1 MLILYMA
8 LKVANTNRKRAFVK
22 KEYLYAGVSIFCWST
37 VATITKLLLTNLNNF
52 QLLWASSFFAFL
64 FLFIVNLFTGKIE
77 KLKEYSIKD
86 LVISALIGLPGTF
99 FYYVFYYF
107 GASQMAASEA
117 FVINYLWPI
126 MSVVCAVIILKE
138 KMNFRKALAILV
150 SFSGIVIIMLG
161 KNDESGS
168 NFIMGAISC
177 VLGAVSYGL
186 FTALNRKYTYD
197 KGISMMN
204 NYAVTFVLTTIING
218 VMGNLFLPTAI
229 EALGMAWNGMFTMAA
244 ANTVW
249 ILALQLGK
257 TEKISN
263 LAYITPFLSMVW
275 VSIFLKNET
284 ISIYSVLGLIVI
296 VGGIL
301 IQLKKTKE

>member
-1 MLILYMA
+1 M
-8 LKVANTNRKRAFVK
+8 K

-37 VATITKLLLTNLNNF
+37 VATVTKLLLTNLNNF
-52 QLLWASSFFAFL
+52 QLLWVSSFFAFF
-64 FLFIVNLFTGKIE
+64 FLFFVNLITGKLK
-77 KLKEYSIKD
+77 KLKEYKLKD
-86 LVISALIGLPGTF
+86 FVISALIGLHGTF
-99 FYYVFYYF
+99 FYYIFYYF
-107 GASQMAASEA
+107 GASKMAASEA

-150 SFSGIVIIMLG
+150 SFSGIIIIMLG
-161 KNDESGS
+161 KNEEAGS
-168 NFIMGAISC
+168 NFI
-177 VLGAVSYGL
+177 LGAVSCILGAVCYGI

-218 VMGNLFLPTAI
+218 VMGNLFMPSPVQ
-229 EALGMAWNGMFTMAA
+229 ALGMAWNGAFTMAV

-249 ILALQLGK
+249 IVALQMGK

-275 VSIFLKNET
+275 VALFLHEPISTYSI
-284 ISIYSVLGLIVI
+284 LGLIVI

-301 IQLKKTKE
+301 IQLKRGK

>member
-1 MLILYMA
+1 M
-8 LKVANTNRKRAFVK
+8 K
-22 KEYLYAGVSIFCWST
+22 KEYLYAAVSIFCWST
-37 VATITKLLLTNLNNF
+37 VATVTKLLLTNLNNF
-52 QLLWASSFFAFL
+52 QLLWVSSLFAFL
-64 FLFIVNLFTGKIE
+64 FLFLVNLFTGKLK
-77 KLKEYSIKD
+77 KLKEYKIKD
-86 LVISALIGLPGTF
+86 FIISALIGLPGTF

-107 GASQMAASEA
+107 GASQMAASDA

-150 SFSGIVIIMLG
+150 SFSGIIIIMLG
-161 KNDESGS
+161 KNEEAGS
-168 NFIMGAISC
+168 NFI
-177 VLGAVSYGL
+177 LGAVSCILGAVCYGI

-218 VMGNLFLPTAI
+218 VMGNLFMPSPMQ
-229 EALGMAWNGMFTMAA
+229 ALGMAWNGAFTMAV

-249 ILALQLGK
+249 IVALQMGK

-275 VSIFLKNET
+275 VALFLHEPISTYSI
-284 ISIYSVLGLIVI
+284 LGLIVI

-301 IQLKKTKE
+301 IQLKRGK